1 MRFYPVANTPAPK
14 LGPLTD
20 LESADFRNELSR
32 FFCPAFP
39 KYPPPLNAV
48 CSFRSES
55 VELYVTFYRSRL
67 DLVGL

>member
-1 MRFYPVANTPAPK
+1 MRFYPVENTPAPK

-39 KYPPPLNAV
+39 K
-48 CSFRSES
+48 
-55 VELYVTFYRSRL
+55 
-67 DLVGL
+67 